1 MSGSLNV
8 GLNTSVSGWS
18 DQASR
23 MNQIES
29 QTSTPWM
36 REAFNWSQIEPS
48 NGTYNFSRYDTL
60 MTLAAQKNV
69 HILANLL
76 DTPSWAG
83 SSDNAIPNDPSA
95 FAAFVAT
102 VVGRYGPHGSF
113 WSTHPTLTKMPI
125 TTFELWNEPYYNN
138 GNNGD
143 YNPGRYARL
152 VKAAGA
158 AGHAADPSA
167 KFLLAADNQCA
178 LVSGTWVWWI
188 DALYQAV
195 PDLSNY
201 FDGIAVHPY
210 GSDLTNVQYPTPGQA
225 YNGYSQV
232 RRLETIRQQFVNHG
246 ASDKPL
252 WITEIGW
259 PTCTNGGSDRCTT
272 ASRPGHR
279 HPNRLQ
285 LRTVHLEALRPGH
298 LPLRLP
304 GQQRQHRRP
313 RERLRTRRLQ
323 REPEAGAGRVQDT
336 VDDQLRAHPAEEQS
350 PRPDLLTCGSS
361 DLPPARR

>member
-1 MSGSLNV
+1 M
-8 GLNTSVSGWS
+8 
-18 DQASR
+18 
-23 MNQIES
+23 
-29 QTSTPWM
+29 
-36 REAFNWSQIEPS
+36 
-48 NGTYNFSRYDTL
+48 
-60 MTLAAQKNV
+60 K
-69 HILANLL
+69 
-76 DTPSWAG
+76 
-83 SSDNAIPNDPSA
+83 
-95 FAAFVAT
+95 
-102 VVGRYGPHGSF
+102 RYGPHGSF

-195 PDLSNY
+195 PDLNNY

-252 WITEIGW
+252 WLTEIGW

-272 ASRPGHR
+272 ASGQATDIQTVFNYARSTWKPYVQAIFLYGYQDNNANTADPENDYGLVNHDGTPKPALKRVQGQYLIGVAGSVDRRPLRRRPFTLPSVNAG
-279 HPNRLQ
+279 RLTAG
-285 LRTVHLEALRPGH
+285 RDRRPVGERPAGGH
-298 LPLRLP
+298 LDRRSV
-304 GQQRQHRRP
+304 QKTSTRAFQHAS
-313 RERLRTRRLQ
+313 RTRPVV
-323 REPEAGAGRVQDT
+323 PEATSVAST
-336 VDDQLRAHPAEEQS
+336 KYA
-350 PRPDLLTCGSS
+350 
-361 DLPPARR
+361 